1 MECGYCRYGNPEGA
15 HRCARCGRPFPAPV
29 RSVRLRGGQA
39 AAAVAAPVPLDAPKS
54 ATRYRR
60 RRAVPQQ
67 QWLFEELRPRIPS
80 GTKVIPF
87 DALAGGPPASK
98 PGPRARAPRRLARE
112 NVPLQQA
119 LDFLPELPPAPRLRS
134 GVPVSVNCEAPV
146 APVEARL
153 QAALLDL
160 AVGVSAWA
168 VFAAIVLTG
177 TEGGAPRAP
186 TAGALGAAFGLI
198 FLFYKLLAAFS
209 GASCGMRWTHL
220 AWVDFDGRPLALPQ
234 RLGRLAAGAVSV
246 LPAGFGL
253 LWVLLNE
260 ERLGFHDH
268 ISKSFVTR
276 RR

>member
-15 HRCARCGRPFPAPV
+15 HRCARCGRPFPAPL
-29 RSVRLRGGQA
+29 RSVRLRAVQA
-39 AAAVAAPVPLDAPKS
+39 AAAAVAPVPLDAPRS
-54 ATRYRR
+54 ATRSRR
-60 RRAVPQQ
+60 RQVIPQQ
-67 QWLFEELRPRIPS
+67 QWLFEELRPRIPA

-98 PGPRARAPRRLARE
+98 PGPRARVPRRLAPE

-119 LDFLPELPPAPRLRS
+119 LDFLPELPPAPRPCS
-134 GVPVSVNCEAPV
+134 AVPASVNCDAPV
-146 APVEARL
+146 ATLQARL
-153 QAALLDL
+153 QAAFLDL
-160 AVGVSAWA
+160 AVSLSAW
-168 VFAAIVLTG
+168 VLFAAIFLAGTG
-177 TEGGAPRAP
+177 GGAPRAP
-186 TAGALGAAFGLI
+186 TAGALGAAFVLI

-209 GASCGMRWTHL
+209 GASCGMRWTDL
-220 AWVDFDGRPLALPQ
+220 AWVDFDGRPLTLSQ
-234 RLGRLAAGAVSV
+234 RLGRLAAAAVSV